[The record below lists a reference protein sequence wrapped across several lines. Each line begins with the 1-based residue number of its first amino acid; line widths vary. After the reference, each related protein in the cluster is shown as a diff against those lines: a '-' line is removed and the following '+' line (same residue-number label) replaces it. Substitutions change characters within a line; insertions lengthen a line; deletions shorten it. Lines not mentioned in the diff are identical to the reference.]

1 MDKIDLFHNSSE
13 IKVDLQIDLIKELKN
28 RAGVILGFNIVF
40 LSIIF
45 TNNKSLF
52 EGVNRIPLYFILFS
66 TFLLFCCL
74 FVTNFSRSP
83 EPSKFYTTCKNK
95 KIRVIKEHLIEELNE
110 DFKDNKKQI
119 GSLRTLINLA
129 IWIEL
134 ISIMFLTTNI
144 FPII

>member
-1 MDKIDLFHNSSE
+1 MGKIDLFRASSE
-13 IKVDLQIDLIKELKN
+13 TKVDLQLDIIKELKN
-28 RAGVILGFNIVF
+28 RAGVILGFNIIF

-45 TNNKSLF
+45 TNDKSLF
-52 EGVNRIPLYFILFS
+52 NGINKISLYFILFS

-83 EPSKFYTTCKNK
+83 EPKRFYESYRDK
-95 KIRVIKEHLIEELNE
+95 KEEIIKQHLIEELNE

-119 GSLRTLINLA
+119 GSLRTIINLA